1 MVDSMWDNE
10 KAEKLDVTI
19 TPGSGLPN
27 PDEST
32 EFHAARI
39 LLLLYY
45 AGGQRKKSIQ
55 GRTKIAKLDFFIRYP
70 TYLIKAAQIK
80 HLRTTLHPIA
90 QLESRMIRFR
100 YGPWDENYYNTFSY
114 LVAKDLVSIN
124 NSKKGDVF
132 QLTDRGKTA
141 AEELR
146 GVEFDEIIERC
157 KLVYELFG
165 TSSGTSIKEFI
176 YDNFPEIVAKPLGE
190 SINQKNG

>member
-1 MVDSMWDNE
+1 MWDNE
-10 KAEKLDVTI
+10 KAKKLDVTI
-19 TPGSGLPN
+19 SRGSRLPD

-80 HLRTTLHPIA
+80 HRRTTLRPIA
-90 QLESRMIRFR
+90 NLESRMIRFR

-114 LVAKDLVSIN
+114 LVAKDLVTIN
-124 NSKKGDVF
+124 NTKKGDIF
-132 QLTDRGKTA
+132 QLTERGKTA
-141 AEELR
+141 AEELH
-146 GVEFDEIIERC
+146 GLEFEEIIERC

-176 YDNFPEIVAKPLGE
+176 YDKFPEIVAKPLGE
-190 SINQKNG
+190 SIKQKNG